1 MNKFDANFI
10 FKNPSSIA
18 IGNFDGMHLGHQ
30 TLLKNYS
37 QNLKKYVL
45 TFNLLFKEKHS
56 DQTFLTSLEDRE
68 YLAKLYGADELLYLD
83 FDENLKNTTAD
94 DFIKEYLDK
103 PNIKEIIVGKDFR
116 FGKFGQ
122 KDAQYLKEKLK
133 DKNIKIIDLLDDK
146 DGHKISTT
154 EIISLLKENKVEQ
167 VSFLLGR
174 NYIIKGYIEQ
184 GLRNGHKIGF
194 PTANIKTIYNYTL
207 PGNGVYA
214 TNMVIGG
221 HKYLSMTNIGTHPT
235 IAELKKPLVETHI
248 FNFNEEIYNKN
259 IELEFLSFIR
269 PEKKFDSIDDL
280 KKELQNNKSK
290 IIKTY
295 EKTIE
300 H

>member
-1 MNKFDANFI
+1 MNKFDENFI
-10 FKNPSSIA
+10 FENPSSIA

-45 TFNLLFKEKHS
+45 TFNFLFKEKHS
-56 DQTFLTSLEDRE
+56 DQTFLTSLEDKE
-68 YLAKLYGADELLYLD
+68 YLAKLYGADELLYLN
-83 FDENLKNTTAD
+83 FDETLKNTTAD

-122 KDAQYLKEKLK
+122 KNAQYLKEKLK
-133 DKNIKIIDLLDDK
+133 DKSIKIIDLLDDK

-154 EIISLLKENKVEQ
+154 EIISLLKEKKVEQ
-167 VSFLLGR
+167 VSSLLGR
-174 NYIIKGYIEQ
+174 NYLIKGYIEQ

-214 TNMVIGG
+214 TNMIIDG

-235 IAELKKPLVETHI
+235 ISELKKPLVETHI
-248 FNFNEEIYNKN
+248 FNFNEEIYNKK
-259 IELEFLSFIR
+259 IELEFLCFIR

-280 KKELQNNKSK
+280 KKELQNNKNK

-295 EKTIE
+295 EKNY
-300 H
+300 

>member
-1 MNKFDANFI
+1 MNKFDENFI
-10 FKNPSSIA
+10 FENPSSIA

-45 TFNLLFKEKHS
+45 TFNFLFKEKHS
-56 DQTFLTSLEDRE
+56 DQTFLTSLEDKE
-68 YLAKLYGADELLYLD
+68 YLAKLYGADELLYLN
-83 FDENLKNTTAD
+83 FDETLKNTTAD

-133 DKNIKIIDLLDDK
+133 DKSIKIIDLLDDK

-154 EIISLLKENKVEQ
+154 EIISLLKEKKVEQ
-167 VSFLLGR
+167 VSSLLGR
-174 NYIIKGYIEQ
+174 NYLIKGYIEQ
-184 GLRNGHKIGF
+184 GLRNGHKIRF

-214 TNMVIGG
+214 TNMIIDG

-235 IAELKKPLVETHI
+235 ISELKKPLVETHI
-248 FNFNEEIYNKN
+248 FNFNEEIYNKK
-259 IELEFLSFIR
+259 IELEFLCFIR

-280 KKELQNNKSK
+280 KKELQNNKNK

-295 EKTIE
+295 EKNY
-300 H
+300 

>member
-1 MNKFDANFI
+1 MNKFDENFI
-10 FKNPSSIA
+10 FENPSSIA
-18 IGNFDGMHLGHQ
+18 IGSFDGMHLGHQ

-45 TFNLLFKEKHS
+45 TFNFLFKEKHS
-56 DQTFLTSLEDRE
+56 DQTFLTSLEDKE
-68 YLAKLYGADELLYLD
+68 YLAKLYGADELLYLN
-83 FDENLKNTTAD
+83 FDETLKNTTAD

-133 DKNIKIIDLLDDK
+133 DKSIKIIDLLDDK

-154 EIISLLKENKVEQ
+154 EIISLLKEKKVEQ
-167 VSFLLGR
+167 VSSLLGR
-174 NYIIKGYIEQ
+174 NYLIKGYIEQ

-214 TNMVIGG
+214 TNMIIDG

-235 IAELKKPLVETHI
+235 ISELKKPLVETHI
-248 FNFNEEIYNKN
+248 FNFNEEIYNKK
-259 IELEFLSFIR
+259 IELEFLCFIR

-280 KKELQNNKSK
+280 KKELQNNKNK

-295 EKTIE
+295 EKNY
-300 H
+300 

>member
-1 MNKFDANFI
+1 MNKFDENFI
-10 FKNPSSIA
+10 FENPSSIA

-45 TFNLLFKEKHS
+45 TFNFLFKEKHS
-56 DQTFLTSLEDRE
+56 DQTFLTSLEDKE
-68 YLAKLYGADELLYLD
+68 YLAKLYGADELLYLN
-83 FDENLKNTTAD
+83 FNETLKNTTAD

-133 DKNIKIIDLLDDK
+133 DKSIKIIDLLDDK

-154 EIISLLKENKVEQ
+154 EIISLLKEKKIEQ
-167 VSFLLGR
+167 VSSLLGR
-174 NYIIKGYIEQ
+174 NYLIKGYIEQ

-194 PTANIKTIYNYTL
+194 PTANIKAIYNYTL

-214 TNMVIGG
+214 TNMIIDG

-235 IAELKKPLVETHI
+235 ISELKKPLVETHI
-248 FNFNEEIYNKN
+248 FNFNEEIYNKK
-259 IELEFLSFIR
+259 IELEFLCFIR

-280 KKELQNNKSK
+280 KKELQNNKNK

-295 EKTIE
+295 EKNY
-300 H
+300 

>member
-1 MNKFDANFI
+1 MLYL
-10 FKNPSSIA
+10 
-18 IGNFDGMHLGHQ
+18 NFDE
-30 TLLKNYS
+30 T
-37 QNLKKYVL
+37 
-45 TFNLLFKEKHS
+45 
-56 DQTFLTSLEDRE
+56 
-68 YLAKLYGADELLYLD
+68 
-83 FDENLKNTTAD
+83 LKNTTAD

-133 DKNIKIIDLLDDK
+133 DKSIKIIDLLDDK

-154 EIISLLKENKVEQ
+154 EIISLLKEKKVEQ
-167 VSFLLGR
+167 VSSLLGR
-174 NYIIKGYIEQ
+174 NYLIKGYIEQ

-214 TNMVIGG
+214 TNMIIDG

-235 IAELKKPLVETHI
+235 ISELKKPLVETHI
-248 FNFNEEIYNKN
+248 FNFNEEIYNKK
-259 IELEFLSFIR
+259 IELEFLCFIR

-280 KKELQNNKSK
+280 KKELQNNKNK

-295 EKTIE
+295 EKNY
-300 H
+300 

>member
-1 MNKFDANFI
+1 MNKFDENFI
-10 FKNPSSIA
+10 FENPSSIA

-45 TFNLLFKEKHS
+45 TFNFLFKEKHS
-56 DQTFLTSLEDRE
+56 DQTFLTSLEDKE
-68 YLAKLYGADELLYLD
+68 YLAKLYGADELLYLN
-83 FDENLKNTTAD
+83 FDETLKNTTAD

-133 DKNIKIIDLLDDK
+133 DKSIKIIDLLDDK
-146 DGHKISTT
+146 DGNKISTT
-154 EIISLLKENKVEQ
+154 EIISLLKEKKVEQ
-167 VSFLLGR
+167 VSSLLGR
-174 NYIIKGYIEQ
+174 NYLIKGYIEQ
-184 GLRNGHKIGF
+184 GLRNGHIIGF

-214 TNMVIGG
+214 TNMIIDG

-235 IAELKKPLVETHI
+235 ISELKKPLVETHI
-248 FNFNEEIYNKN
+248 FNFNEEIYNKK
-259 IELEFLSFIR
+259 IELEFLCFIR

-280 KKELQNNKSK
+280 KKELQNNKNK

-295 EKTIE
+295 EKNY
-300 H
+300 

>member
-1 MNKFDANFI
+1 MNKFDENFI
-10 FKNPSSIA
+10 FENPSSIA

-45 TFNLLFKEKHS
+45 TFNFLFKEKHS
-56 DQTFLTSLEDRE
+56 DQTFLTSLEDKE
-68 YLAKLYGADELLYLD
+68 YLAKLYGADELLYLN
-83 FDENLKNTTAD
+83 FDETLKNTTAD

-133 DKNIKIIDLLDDK
+133 DKSIKIIDLLDDK

-154 EIISLLKENKVEQ
+154 EIISLLKEKKVEQ
-167 VSFLLGR
+167 VSSLLGR
-174 NYIIKGYIEQ
+174 NYLIKGYIEQ
-184 GLRNGHKIGF
+184 GLRNGHEIGF

-214 TNMVIGG
+214 TNMIIDG

-235 IAELKKPLVETHI
+235 ISELKKPLVETHI
-248 FNFNEEIYNKN
+248 FNFNEEIYNKK
-259 IELEFLSFIR
+259 IELEFLCFIR

-280 KKELQNNKSK
+280 KKELQNNKNK

-295 EKTIE
+295 EKNY
-300 H
+300 